1 MLESDLACRGHGV
14 SYIAFPVLF
23 AHVDAPTRIKRTTQH
38 IDRPIRELPSVRSN
52 GRESKYART
61 RLLTLV
67 QNLGGMYIIE
77 ERLEWPSTIKD
88 TRGEQ
93 ERGRGGERRKKKP
106 GDKFPFTS
114 HRSTI
119 MGIQSD
125 DGLT

>member
-23 AHVDAPTRIKRTTQH
+23 AHVDAPIRIKPATQH
-38 IDRPIRELPSVRSN
+38 IDQPIRELPSVPSN
-52 GRESKYART
+52 GRESKYARD
-61 RLLTLV
+61 
-67 QNLGGMYIIE
+67 MYIIE

-88 TRGEQ
+88 TGVRGE
-93 ERGRGGERRKKKP
+93 GERRKKKP

-119 MGIQSD
+119 IGIQSD